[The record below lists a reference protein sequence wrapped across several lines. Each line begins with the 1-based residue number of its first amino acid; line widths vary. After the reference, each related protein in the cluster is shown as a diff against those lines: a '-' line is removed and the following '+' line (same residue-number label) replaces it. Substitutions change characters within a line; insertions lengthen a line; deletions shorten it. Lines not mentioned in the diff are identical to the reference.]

1 MSLTPFDWIVVA
13 LTLAVSFLPALF
25 FARRAGSSL
34 AEFFV
39 SGRSL
44 PWWLSGFSMVATTFS
59 CGTPNL
65 VTDIVRRRG
74 VAGNW
79 EWWAFAVTGLATV
92 FFFARLWRR
101 SGVMTDLEFYEL
113 RYSGPAARLVR
124 GFRAIYLGLFFNC
137 LIIASAN
144 LAACKIAGLWFG
156 FAPWQTLALGGLLSV
171 IFAAQS
177 GLWGVVVI
185 DFVQLMIMLTAMI
198 AAAWFSLQAPE
209 VGGLGSLVTRLSSL
223 PGPDGISYLG
233 LLPDFTN
240 HWDIAMAVFIL
251 PITVQWWSVWYP
263 GAEPGGGS
271 FIAQRMLASRSER
284 DSLAAVLFFTFLHYV
299 VRPWPWILVALA
311 SILVYPTLDD
321 IRHAFPATD
330 PALINHDA
338 AYPAMMRFLPA
349 GFLGL
354 MVGGMIAAHSSTITT
369 LLNWGSSYLVHD
381 FYQRFVRPDAGDRH
395 YVFVARLTT
404 VGLFVLG
411 SLLTPFLDSAKQAFD
426 ILLQVGAGTGL
437 IYLVRWF
444 WWRVNAWCEIAAMAS
459 SLGMSLMFL
468 VLHRTGA
475 GEFSSAEK
483 LSLTIAGTTACW
495 LAAAWL
501 APATERSVLI
511 EFYRRVRPAG
521 PGWAAI
527 RAAAGLPPD
536 AAGHPGDSIPLALA
550 GWSLGCVAV
559 WSALFA
565 LGSLLYGR
573 WTAAAVLAAVCGVSA
588 GLLVRIVTI
597 LWHAAED
604 R

>member
-1 MSLTPFDWIVVA
+1 MSLTPLDWIVVS
-13 LTLAVSFLPALF
+13 LTLAVSFLPALWF
-25 FARRAGSSL
+25 GRRGGSSL

-59 CGTPNL
+59 TGTPNL

-79 EWWAFAVTGLATV
+79 EWWAFALTGLATV

-144 LAACKIAGLWFG
+144 LAACKIAGLLFG
-156 FAPWQTLALGGLLSV
+156 FSPWQTLAIGGILSV
-171 IFAAQS
+171 LFAAKA
-177 GLWGVVVI
+177 GLWGVVII
-185 DFVQLMIMLTAMI
+185 DFVQLSIMLTAMV
-198 AAAWFSLQAPE
+198 AAAWFAVQAPE
-209 VGGLGSLVTRLSSL
+209 VGGLQTMVARLSSM

-233 LLPDFTN
+233 LLPDFTS
-240 HWDIAMAVFIL
+240 HWDIALAVFIL

-284 DSLAAVLFFTFLHYV
+284 DSLAAVLFFNFLHYV

-321 IRHAFPATD
+321 IRQAFPNAD
-330 PALINHDA
+330 PTLVNHDA

-354 MVGGMIAAHSSTITT
+354 MVGAFIAAHSSTITT

-381 FYQRFVRPDAGDRH
+381 FYQRFVRRDAGDRH

-404 VGLFVLG
+404 IGLFVLG
-411 SLLTPFLDSAKQAFD
+411 CLVTPFLDSAKQAFD
-426 ILLQVGAGTGL
+426 IMLQVGAGTGL

-444 WWRVNAWCEIAAMAS
+444 WWRVNAWCEIAAMVS
-459 SLGMSLMFL
+459 SLGASLLFL
-468 VLHRTGA
+468 ALDRGWA
-475 GEFSSAEK
+475 LEFSTPVK
-483 LSLTIAGTTACW
+483 LLTTIACTTACW
-495 LAAAWL
+495 LVAAWL
-501 APATERSVLI
+501 APQTDRQVLI
-511 EFYRRVRPAG
+511 DFYRRVRPAG
-521 PGWAAI
+521 PGWAPI
-527 RAAAGLPPD
+527 RAVAGLPPGGVD
-536 AAGHPGDSIPLALA
+536 HPGDSMPLALA
-550 GWSLGCVAV
+550 GWSLGCVAI

-565 LGSLLYGR
+565 IGSLFYGR
-573 WTAAAVLAAVCGVSA
+573 WPAAAVLAAVFFVSA
-588 GLLVRIVTI
+588 GLLGRIVAT
-597 LWHAAED
+597 LWQAAEES
-604 R
+604 

>member
-1 MSLTPFDWIVVA
+1 MSLTPLDWIVVA
-13 LTLAVSFLPALF
+13 LTLVVSFLPALF
-25 FARRAGSSL
+25 FARRGSSSL

-79 EWWAFAVTGLATV
+79 EWWAFAITGLATV

-137 LIIASAN
+137 LIIATTN

-171 IFAAQS
+171 TFAAQS

-185 DFVQLMIMLTAMI
+185 DFMQLMIMLTAMI

-209 VGGLGSLVTRLSSL
+209 VGGLGPLVARLSTL
-223 PGPDGISYLG
+223 PGPDGISYLD

-251 PITVQWWSVWYP
+251 PITVQWWSMWYP

-284 DSLAAVLFFTFLHYV
+284 DSLAAVLFFNFLNYV

-381 FYQRFVRPDAGDRH
+381 FYQRFVRPGAGDRH

-426 ILLQVGAGTGL
+426 VLMQVGAGTGL

-483 LSLTIAGTTACW
+483 LSLTIACTTACW

-511 EFYRRVRPAG
+511 DFYRRVRPAG
-521 PGWAAI
+521 PGWAPI

-536 AAGHPGDSIPLALA
+536 ATGHPGDSIPLALA
-550 GWSLGCVAV
+550 GWSLGCAAV

-588 GLLVRIVTI
+588 GLLVRIVSI
-597 LWHAAED
+597 LWKAADE